1 MPATGIEPDMAKIV
15 KPSKYKNAVFM
26 RFFGILLF

>member
-15 KPSKYKNAVFM
+15 KPCNYKGIEFT
-26 RFFGILLF
+26 RFFSVLLF